1 MPITGS
7 MSPVM
12 AAPDASAP
20 VQYEA
25 YGRLQPQTKGALE
38 EVSCLSAAPVGVGK
52 DRDRLD
58 A

>member
-1 MPITGS
+1 
-7 MSPVM
+7 M